1 MQCVLTAAADKTWR
15 KWGLDRVPVVVKL
28 CSFLS
33 GFHRFIHSLL
43 LPFFYACE
51 RHSVQEAFHAVFYS
65 ICDGKCHTHTHNTG
79 VFVFSTLFNQK
90 RQTSLITA
98 GLKLVFTEASG
109 PDFPLISVLSFFW
122 GTVWFQQITSL
133 SGNEQLISLWLSVL
147 LQLLSIP
154 LKRTTVSGYNAWLER
169 INIS

>member
-1 MQCVLTAAADKTWR
+1 MKKVRLGSRPSRCEIM
-15 KWGLDRVPVVVKL
+15 
-28 CSFLS
+28 FLS
-33 GFHRFIHSLL
+33 FWLSSVHSFPPPAFLL
-43 LPFFYACE
+43 YVRASLCAGSISRCILFYL
-51 RHSVQEAFHAVFYS
+51 R
-65 ICDGKCHTHTHNTG
+65 GKVSHTHTHTHNTG

>member
-1 MQCVLTAAADKTWR
+1 MQCVPTAAADKTWR

-65 ICDGKCHTHTHNTG
+65 ICERECHTHTHTHTHTQHRG
-79 VFVFSTLFNQK
+79 ICVLYPLQS
-90 RQTSLITA
+90 
-98 GLKLVFTEASG
+98 EASDIFDYSRAEIG
-109 PDFPLISVLSFFW
+109 VYRGIRTRLSSDFSAFIFLRNCVISADNLPLRQWTAHQPLTVCSAPTIIYSFEKNNGF
-122 GTVWFQQITSL
+122 
-133 SGNEQLISLWLSVL
+133 
-147 LQLLSIP
+147 
-154 LKRTTVSGYNAWLER
+154 R
-169 INIS
+169 I